1 MQKYGKGRL
10 YISIAAISFI
20 QGLQFC
26 VSPVLGDIQAHYPDV
41 SVSLVQMLIT
51 APGLLSMLVSLA
63 SGWLVLRITKKQLL
77 IFGALVAGVTGF
89 MPFLSDSFTLLFV
102 SRTLFGVGLG
112 IATTMNVAVVAEF
125 FEGQER
131 VKAMG
136 FQAASVGAGMVVATT
151 FAGLLGSRGFR
162 NAYYVNVIGFI
173 CMILLLV
180 FLPETGVAKETNTE
194 KVRLNRKVLIMDLF
208 ALLEFLFLITFTT
221 NIAMHLAGSIAGNT
235 SVSGILTG
243 LFSGSQIVV
252 GLILGAITKI
262 TKKYTLPAAMLSFSV
277 GAVLLV
283 LFPSNAVMLGIGAVF
298 CGFSQGTFIP
308 TAATFLSN
316 HVAPVATA
324 LASATLTVAMN
335 TGQLLSP
342 FALNSL
348 SKACFGDV
356 TTRGVYIL
364 AACGMTLSAAAMF
377 CWRKASEI
385 RVGKGRA
392 LFRPFLHTP
401 ACTAPQ
407 WAKALRGNSR
417 SGIVGL
423 IFYDQ
428 MDPDTGM
435 RQGQEGGKGED
446 YYRRRRQG
454 R

>member
-377 CWRKASEI
+377 CWRKTSE
-385 RVGKGRA
+385 
-392 LFRPFLHTP
+392 
-401 ACTAPQ
+401 
-407 WAKALRGNSR
+407 
-417 SGIVGL
+417 
-423 IFYDQ
+423 D
-428 MDPDTGM
+428 
-435 RQGQEGGKGED
+435 
-446 YYRRRRQG
+446 
-454 R
+454 

>member
-1 MQKYGKGRL
+1 M
-10 YISIAAISFI
+10 
-20 QGLQFC
+20 
-26 VSPVLGDIQAHYPDV
+26 GDIQAHYPDV

-377 CWRKASEI
+377 CWRKASE
-385 RVGKGRA
+385 
-392 LFRPFLHTP
+392 
-401 ACTAPQ
+401 
-407 WAKALRGNSR
+407 
-417 SGIVGL
+417 
-423 IFYDQ
+423 D
-428 MDPDTGM
+428 
-435 RQGQEGGKGED
+435 
-446 YYRRRRQG
+446 
-454 R
+454 